1 MAGQS
6 MMRALE
12 RGLGIALL
20 IAAGACG
27 DSTLEPDVPPV
38 PTLDAELRQQLGM
51 WGVVP
56 ILPMPAQNPAM
67 VQLGQAL
74 MFDKLLSGNRD
85 VSCASCHDPAL
96 QGGDGLSLAV
106 GTGGTGTGTARAPG
120 AGRQF
125 VSRNATSLLNVGL
138 GSTYIFWD
146 ARLSQHGGFPG
157 GPFFGGP
164 LPGRLSTTPPAPAVP
179 DALIAQAFLP
189 IISRE
194 EMRGHPGDM
203 DRFGKTNELAM
214 IPDDQPEEIWRAV
227 MRRVLAVPEY
237 VTRFREA
244 FPSVPVQ
251 SFSFEH
257 AATAIVAFE
266 KEAWTRTNSPFDR
279 YLARDDNA
287 LSPAA
292 KRGAGLFFGRAM
304 CASCHSGALLGAN
317 SFANVGVPQL
327 GPGTG
332 AGVPLDFGVGDTFD
346 QPFYRFAFRVP
357 SLRNVELT
365 APYMHNGAF
374 PTLEAVVRHYRD
386 VPKSLREYDGSMLP
400 PELRALYHGD
410 QETIAAIF
418 ATLDGR
424 FRQPLLLTDA
434 EASDIVAFL
443 QSLTDPS
450 ARNLEG
456 LVPASVPSGLP
467 VRGAPD

>member
-6 MMRALE
+6 MMRTLE
-12 RGLGIALL
+12 RSLPVALL
-20 IAAGACG
+20 LVVTACEH
-27 DSTLEPDVPPV
+27 SSVEPEIPAVL
-38 PTLDAELRQQLGM
+38 TIDAELRQQLGM

-56 ILPMPAQNPAM
+56 ILPMSAQNPPM

-96 QGGDGLSLAV
+96 QGGDGLSLAI

-120 AGRQF
+120 DGRHF
-125 VSRNATSLLNVGL
+125 ISRNATSLLNVGL

-146 ARLSQHGGFPG
+146 ARLSQHAGFPG

-164 LPGRLSTTPPAPAVP
+164 GSLSTAPPVPTGLP

-189 IISRE
+189 ILSRE
-194 EMRGHPGDM
+194 EMRGRPGDV
-203 DRFGKTNELAM
+203 DRFGNTNELAM
-214 IPDDQPEEIWRAV
+214 IPDDQPEEVWRAV

-244 FPSVPVQ
+244 FPTVPVQ
-251 SFSFEH
+251 SFSFQH

-266 KEAWTRTNSPFDR
+266 KEAYTRTNSPFDR

-292 KRGAGLFFGRAM
+292 KRGASLFFGRGM
-304 CASCHSGALLGAN
+304 CASCHSGALLGSN

-332 AGVPLDFGVGDTFD
+332 EGAPLDFGVGDTFD
-346 QPFYRFAFRVP
+346 QPFYQFAFRVP

-374 PTLEAVVRHYRD
+374 PTLEAVVQHYRD
-386 VPKSLREYDGSMLP
+386 VPKSLREYDGSLLA
-400 PELRALYHGD
+400 PELRPLYHGD
-410 QETIAAIF
+410 QATVAAIL

-424 FRQPLLLTDA
+424 FRRPLVLTDE
-434 EASDIVAFL
+434 EAADIVAFL
-443 QSLTDPS
+443 KSLTDPT
-450 ARNLEG
+450 ARDLEE
-456 LVPASVPSGLP
+456 LIPASVPSGLP